1 MLFPLSVTF
10 WLSSAFKSTTG
21 WNCKIAP
28 NFSPQCHPNGEK
40 EGQLFISR
48 LTGVCFYPVC
58 WSVSE
63 ILWSAYYRYPT
74 LRNHIDY
81 MLCQTIVEIETST
94 NMLAALP
101 LPDHVWRAAS
111 QTDISECHNFHF
123 VFQNKHFRSVTI
135 FSMYS
140 QTKNLVSPF
149 SYPLYIPVPVFCIIW
164 GKLIF

>member
-40 EGQLFISR
+40 EGQLFISW
-48 LTGVCFYPVC
+48 LAGVCFYPVC

-63 ILWSAYYRYPT
+63 ILWSAYYRYST
-74 LRNHIDY
+74 LWNHIDY

-111 QTDISECHNFHF
+111 QTDNFLYRD
-123 VFQNKHFRSVTI
+123 VFPNKKFSVTI
-135 FSMYS
+135 FLSSIYS
-140 QTKNLVSPF
+140 SPCSLHHLRQTNILEVSQF
-149 SYPLYIPVPVFCIIW
+149 SSR
-164 GKLIF
+164 